1 MSDFRSRSRTP
12 MVRLSGRQ
20 VVRLWGG
27 GVVRSTRQPANF
39 FLGALLLFALPS
51 QSIAQAPASAIRLRD
66 SAIAL
71 IATAYRAGD
80 DRGLETASALL
91 DRGLAVAPNDA
102 WLLHYAGFALY
113 RRATLAMGRDGA
125 NIKPLLEK
133 ADDHFQRSAA
143 AARIPESHALRSS
156 VLGMMIGS
164 NPLRGMT
171 LGPRSSS
178 EIEKAVE
185 LGPENPRVWLMRGI
199 GAMNTPAMFGGGL
212 GKAEE
217 YLKRSITLFATDKPE
232 HPAPS
237 WGRHEAHIWLGQ
249 VYAKQDR
256 VADARAEYQKA
267 LAIEPDDQ
275 WVKMILLPALDRK
288 QGSDR

>member
-1 MSDFRSRSRTP
+1 
-12 MVRLSGRQ
+12 LSGSR
-20 VVRLWGG
+20 VG
-27 GVVRSTRQPANF
+27 RSTRQPVSLLA
-39 FLGALLLFALPS
+39 GALLLVAAS
-51 QSIAQAPASAIRLRD
+51 VSAGAQAPNAAAVRLRD
-66 SAIAL
+66 SAIVL
-71 IATAYRAGD
+71 ISSAYRAGD
-80 DRGLETASALL
+80 DRGLATASALL
-91 DRGLAVAPNDA
+91 ERGLSVAPDDP

-113 RRATLAMGRDGA
+113 RRATLSMGRERADP
-125 NIKPLLEK
+125 KPMLEK
-133 ADDHFQRSAA
+133 AGDYFERSAA
-143 AARIPESHALRSS
+143 GRIPESHALRSA

-164 NPLRGMT
+164 NPLKGMT
-171 LGPRSSS
+171 LGPRSNS
-178 EIEKAVE
+178 ETEKAVE
-185 LGPENPRVWLMRGI
+185 LGPDNPRVWLVRGI

-217 YLKRSITLFATDKPE
+217 YLKKSITLFATDTPQ

-275 WVKMILLPALDRK
+275 WVKTILLPALDRK
-288 QGSDR
+288 RGSGR